1 VTSPVLLQDGD
12 SFTIGAHRF
21 VFHHAALTTDE
32 SEALQDPT
40 DVLVVERMITI
51 LVLDIRNY
59 TVLARELGEA
69 RITEIMNKLFHRSGE
84 LLKRR
89 GSWAQKYIGDAVMA
103 FWVHAGEGGTPPEIV
118 SLFESL
124 IELSALIDELNA
136 EFEPPR
142 PLAFGAGI
150 NSGVAVTGNMGSA
163 GLSDHTA
170 MGDAVN
176 KAFRLEDATKRVGR
190 AVVVGDSTYRMMEL
204 TDLEPVAFTEHSVEL
219 KGYDEPEQAY
229 GLGLE
234 DLERVVQ
241 ALRARADG

>member
-1 VTSPVLLQDGD
+1 
-12 SFTIGAHRF
+12 
-21 VFHHAALTTDE
+21 
-32 SEALQDPT
+32 
-40 DVLVVERMITI
+40 
-51 LVLDIRNY
+51 
-59 TVLARELGEA
+59 
-69 RITEIMNKLFHRSGE
+69 
-84 LLKRR
+84 
-89 GSWAQKYIGDAVMA
+89 
-103 FWVHAGEGGTPPEIV
+103 
-118 SLFESL
+118 
-124 IELSALIDELNA
+124 
-136 EFEPPR
+136 
-142 PLAFGAGI
+142 
-150 NSGVAVTGNMGSA
+150 
-163 GLSDHTA
+163 